1 MLSNRSNFAEFQ
13 ITSTTC
19 PNCGHRGMRQIYKV
33 ENVPVHSV
41 LNMTTREMA
50 LNYPRGNVNLAFC
63 ENCGFISNIEFNPNV
78 HEYSQKCEETQGF
91 SPTFNVFS
99 KKLAEQLIQKYNL
112 KNKTVL
118 EIGCGKGEFLTL
130 LSELS
135 GCTGIGFDPA
145 YISERN
151 KSSAK
156 ERLTF
161 ITDFYSEKYSNYFA
175 DVYIC
180 KMTLEHIQYTNDFLK
195 IIRKSIGNNQD
206 AIIFFQIPDM
216 IRVLKDVAFWDIYYE
231 HCSYFSPFSLATL
244 FDNNDFQIMNI
255 WTDYDDQYLMIDA
268 KPGKTDNSK
277 FLSEENKNVIFE
289 NTKYF
294 YENFR
299 SKIEYWKKLINDASK
314 NKQRVVL
321 WGSGSKGVAFLTTL
335 KVDSMIEYVVD
346 INPYRQGTYMPGTG
360 HEIVSPEFLT
370 EYKPDLVILMN
381 PVYKQEVRD
390 MLSKMGVV
398 SKVIT
403 T

>member
-1 MLSNRSNFAEFQ
+1 
-13 ITSTTC
+13 
-19 PNCGHRGMRQIYKV
+19 
-33 ENVPVHSV
+33 
-41 LNMTTREMA
+41 
-50 LNYPRGNVNLAFC
+50 
-63 ENCGFISNIEFNPNV
+63 
-78 HEYSQKCEETQGF
+78 
-91 SPTFNVFS
+91 
-99 KKLAEQLIQKYNL
+99 
-112 KNKTVL
+112 
-118 EIGCGKGEFLTL
+118 
-130 LSELS
+130 
-135 GCTGIGFDPA
+135 
-145 YISERN
+145 
-151 KSSAK
+151 
-156 ERLTF
+156 
-161 ITDFYSEKYSNYFA
+161 
-175 DVYIC
+175 
-180 KMTLEHIQYTNDFLK
+180 MTLEHIQYTNDFLK